1 MLIKQHHILNM
12 IKDILEPNNTRLYAM
27 TEDEMK
33 NSNSIKYKDDQVAK
47 TAFSYAM
54 TDLFA
59 PYKCI
64 FNYKLSKIQLDEI
77 KKEIIKSFNKSIVEA
92 GEMVGIIAA
101 QSLGEPVT
109 QLMLKSFHSSGIG
122 GKGGTDIGVD
132 TITEV
137 F

>member
-1 MLIKQHHILNM
+1 MEIRDKLRQTQTKTTLNYLTLTTIYFLHVNLNRILDSFINNDNLKGNVCMEPKYILNM

-64 FNYKLSKIQLDEI
+64 FNY
-77 KKEIIKSFNKSIVEA
+77 
-92 GEMVGIIAA
+92 
-101 QSLGEPVT
+101 
-109 QLMLKSFHSSGIG
+109 
-122 GKGGTDIGVD
+122 
-132 TITEV
+132 
-137 F
+137 